1 MKSVHATVYTHL
13 LYNEYC
19 QREKTRPRV
28 VSVSGRE
35 CLLSFGLRACG
46 LGTTLYHAHVC
57 AARDY
62 WTRRGKSVEAQIPRT
77 SARDYFPR
85 KLPAAGRAILNAL
98 RDFAPERGMSARR
111 HREDV
116 AGHFSRFPVFNPCKS
131 PIHAPG
137 SRFNNRLATPGSDL
151 TFAICNHGGKGSEDL
166 FDLQECKAEKE
177 NSNNMGKCSE
187 VRFKRKKRTVCA
199 MCYRLVP
206 LRVGGSCKSVRVKR
220 FVVWYQIPTESL
232 ASLHR
237 RCFLSHCS
245 RLELCSRFRKPFI
258 ISGRYAF
265 WRFSLPRG
273 KAKVFAHCYAFL
285 CTLCV
290 TCHSF
295 MCYRVR
301 IAFFS
306 SYQLSRTYIIY

>member
-1 MKSVHATVYTHL
+1 MISVHTTVYTHL

-19 QREKTRPRV
+19 QREKTLPRV
-28 VSVSGRE
+28 MIISGRE
-35 CLLSFGLRACG
+35 SLLSLGLRACG
-46 LGTTLYHAHVC
+46 LGTTLYHALVC

-62 WTRRGKSVEAQIPRT
+62 WTRRGKSVEAQIPRA

-131 PIHAPG
+131 PIHAPEP
-137 SRFNNRLATPGSDL
+137 RFNNRLATPGSDL
-151 TFAICNHGGKGSEDL
+151 TFAICNHGGKVSEDF
-166 FDLQECKAEKE
+166 FDLQEWKEEKE

-187 VRFKRKKRTVCA
+187 VRLKRKKRTVVE

-206 LRVGGSCKSVRVKR
+206 FRGDVRCKSVRVKR
-220 FVVWYQIPTESL
+220 FVVGFQIPTESL

-237 RCFLSHCS
+237 
-245 RLELCSRFRKPFI
+245 
-258 ISGRYAF
+258 
-265 WRFSLPRG
+265 
-273 KAKVFAHCYAFL
+273 
-285 CTLCV
+285 
-290 TCHSF
+290 
-295 MCYRVR
+295 
-301 IAFFS
+301 
-306 SYQLSRTYIIY
+306 